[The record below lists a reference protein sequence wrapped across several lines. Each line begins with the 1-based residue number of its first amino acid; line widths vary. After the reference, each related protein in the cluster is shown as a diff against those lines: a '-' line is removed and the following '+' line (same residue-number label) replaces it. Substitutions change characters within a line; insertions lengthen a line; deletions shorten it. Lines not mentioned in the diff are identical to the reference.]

1 MFLFIYVFFLSVNQL
16 RIRDTVEENENM
28 FEIHRLE
35 NVKILSGELKLL
47 PLLTKFPLILVL
59 ILTDGV
65 PKESGGQEEA
75 VSQLRISCESY
86 QEKNLWVSTINTEIR
101 QLKSLAKSLAFD

>member
-1 MFLFIYVFFLSVNQL
+1 M

-35 NVKILSGELKLL
+35 NVKILSGEVKLL
-47 PLLTKFPLILVL
+47 SLLTKLPLILIL
-59 ILTDGV
+59 IEGV
-65 PKESGGQEEA
+65 PKEPGGQEA